1 LSIFFFCSSLLENFR
16 SELKGSGVKVYDSDD
31 EDEGNDI
38 NVNGA
43 SMVDDIAVVA
53 GGAAGS
59 NTSSKKKSKANKSSS
74 SSSGNDSLPASRLL
88 KKYALESYSAILLL
102 YTKHFLKD
110 LYKLTNARC
119 QDYAPSE
126 STKVFEEALCFFLW
140 DVLSCVCVCFCLLCF
155 FFLCRHVCACVFDFF
170 FFFLLGN

>member
-43 SMVDDIAVVA
+43 SMVGDIAVVA

-59 NTSSKKKSKANKSSS
+59 NTSSKKKSKANKS

-155 FFLCRHVCACVFDFF
+155 FFCVVTFVLVFF